1 LQGGPLLPKALG
13 MPMPETLPDLS
24 RLSLEEIAQL
34 SAEHKLPPVE
44 QWSPAKSGE
53 SEMRIARDGTWY
65 HQGSPIRRENMVRLF
80 STILRRED
88 DGRYVLVT
96 PAEKLFI
103 EVEDTPFIAVEVK
116 SEGQGRERR
125 LAFRM
130 NTGDL
135 VVAGAEHPLTFG
147 GTTDAP
153 HPTLLVRGGMEA
165 RVERTAFYALADWAI
180 EEAQDP
186 MGLWSDG
193 RFFAMAGA

>member
-1 LQGGPLLPKALG
+1 MA
-13 MPMPETLPDLS
+13 MPMPEALPDLS
-24 RLSLEEIAQL
+24 RLSLEEIARL
-34 SAEHKLPPVE
+34 VTEHKLPPVAD
-44 QWSPAKSGE
+44 WSPAHSGE

-65 HQGSPIRRENMVRLF
+65 HQGSPIRRESMVRLF
-80 STILRRED
+80 ATILRREA

-96 PAEKLFI
+96 PAERLFI
-103 EVEDTPFIAVEVK
+103 DVEDTPFIAVEVK
-116 SEGQGRERR
+116 SEGGGQDRR
-125 LAFRM
+125 LAFRL

-147 GTTDAP
+147 GTADAP

-180 EEAQDP
+180 EEAQEP

-193 RFFAMAGA
+193 CFFTMAAA